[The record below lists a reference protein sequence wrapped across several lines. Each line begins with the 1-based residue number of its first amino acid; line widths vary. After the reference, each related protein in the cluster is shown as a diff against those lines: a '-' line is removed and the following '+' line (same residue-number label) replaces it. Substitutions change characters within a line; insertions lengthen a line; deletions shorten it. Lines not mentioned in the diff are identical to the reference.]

1 MMTNLLLTVLA
12 LSPLVASA
20 QSGETT
26 LIQNGTIL
34 TITNGTLSKGSVL
47 IRDGKI
53 AAVGTDIDVPSGAK
67 VIDASGQFVMPGII
81 DPHSH
86 VASES
91 TNEGSIAVSSMT
103 AIEDVL
109 DPDDINIYREL
120 AGGVTT
126 TNVLHGSANPI
137 GGTKSIIKLRW
148 GKDAEGLLMKDV
160 TPGIKFAM
168 GENVKRSNSPSMPGV
183 ERRYPAT
190 RMGTL
195 DVMRQSFTA
204 AREYQKEWNRYEENA
219 GKENLVPPR
228 RDLELEPLVEV
239 LDGRML
245 VHVHAYRADEILQM
259 IRLAEEFGFKVH
271 TMEHVLEGYKVAK
284 ELAEHG
290 TWVLT
295 FSDWWAYKMEA
306 YDAIP
311 YNTALLIEK
320 GANVALKSDSQEEA
334 RHLNQE
340 AAKCMKW
347 GGISAEQALALVTI
361 NPAKAMGI
369 EDRVGSIEV
378 GKDADFVIYNK
389 HPLSVYAVPQ
399 KTIIDG
405 VVYFDREKDLEMRKA
420 IEEEKKALLEKM
432 KKQEEKEK
440 ADKKGSG
447 RPTPGAAVSKEVG
460 R

>member
-1 MMTNLLLTVLA
+1 M
-12 LSPLVASA
+12 
-20 QSGETT
+20 
-26 LIQNGTIL
+26 I
-34 TITNGTLSKGSVL
+34 
-47 IRDGKI
+47 
-53 AAVGTDIDVPSGAK
+53 
-67 VIDASGQFVMPGII
+67 
-81 DPHSH
+81 
-86 VASES
+86 
-91 TNEGSIAVSSMT
+91 
-103 AIEDVL
+103 
-109 DPDDINIYREL
+109 
-120 AGGVTT
+120 
-126 TNVLHGSANPI
+126 
-137 GGTKSIIKLRW
+137 
-148 GKDAEGLLMKDV
+148 DV

-168 GENVKRSNSPSMPGV
+168 GENVKRSNSPPMPGV

-204 AREYQKEWNRYEENA
+204 AREYQKEWDRYEENA

-239 LDGRML
+239 LNGRML
-245 VHVHAYRADEILQM
+245 VHVHAYRSDEILQM

-271 TMEHVLEGYKVAK
+271 TMEHVLEGYQVAK

-306 YDAIP
+306 YHAIP

-320 GANVALKSDSQEEA
+320 GANVALKSDSAEEA

-347 GGISAEQALALVTI
+347 GGISEEQALALVTI

-420 IEEEKKALLEKM
+420 IEEEKKALSEKM
-432 KKQEEKEK
+432 KKKEEKEK
-440 ADKKGSG
+440 DDKKGGG
-447 RPTPGAAVSKEVG
+447 RPTPGAAGQEEVG